1 MRACTKY
8 FGNYHYSADWDPWR
22 GSTRSHQELRPGGRD
37 SLNFKCTSFLK
48 NRSLDSEEEITVFL
62 SCIVCLFK
70 YSFSLYL
77 TIVHRKGHS
86 GNNLAQVTPRINM
99 LFSVPLITAPSSLH
113 SLSRCQSGV
122 DMSLDASLPADVV
135 VVVTLTES
143 VGRLRACHQS
153 LPGHRGWCRGWAQS
167 IERYREWG
175 VGSNNRQINDF
186 RCQRNWKQFTLRLR
200 M

>member
-99 LFSVPLITAPSSLH
+99 LFSVPLITAPSSLY
-113 SLSRCQSGV
+113 SLSLQVSVWCWHVSGCF
-122 DMSLDASLPADVV
+122 SLSWCCCGCDLDRECGQ
-135 VVVTLTES
+135 TES
-143 VGRLRACHQS
+143 LSPEPPRPPRL
-153 LPGHRGWCRGWAQS
+153 
-167 IERYREWG
+167 
-175 VGSNNRQINDF
+175 V
-186 RCQRNWKQFTLRLR
+186 
-200 M
+200 